1 MIELIYQ
8 IYLFQNSLGCFS
20 LKNSSNNDFLKILSD
35 DGWLSFNLLVSII
48 DIRKGQTFFSVSCN
62 YGLVLSYILFV
73 EASLKKIFIGSE
85 IDSFLAKI
93 FIANIV
99 RLLYNFW

>member
-1 MIELIYQ
+1 M
-8 IYLFQNSLGCFS
+8 
-20 LKNSSNNDFLKILSD
+20 
-35 DGWLSFNLLVSII
+35 LSFNLLVSII

-73 EASLKKIFIGSE
+73 EACLKKIFIGSE